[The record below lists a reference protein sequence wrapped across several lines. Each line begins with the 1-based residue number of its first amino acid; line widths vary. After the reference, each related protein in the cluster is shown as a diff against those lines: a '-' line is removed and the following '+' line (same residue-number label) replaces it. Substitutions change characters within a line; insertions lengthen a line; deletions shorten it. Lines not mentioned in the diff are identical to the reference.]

1 MGSEDRRLYLWVSLP
16 GVSGLVVV
24 GAVSMTEMVALL
36 PTSQ

>member
-1 MGSEDRRLYLWVSLP
+1 MDSEGQRLDLWVSLP